1 MKSLA
6 ISFAW
11 KRHNRRHVASLSVL
25 ALAALAAIAS
35 GWAYFQLH
43 TEQERWQSDWR
54 RLNGLATEQRN
65 IGTPEEQERM
75 KAELRF
81 ANQVIDRLDTPWD
94 ALFGAVEGAYSD
106 QAILLSVEPDTE
118 RREVRLT
125 AEAKDLA
132 SMLEYLKQVR
142 QSPVLRDA
150 HLSSHQINQQ
160 DALKPVRFTIE
171 ARWVDVPATLLDPVP
186 GTSAVA
192 APPSTEKISMVA
204 PEAKP

>member
-1 MKSLA
+1 MKPLA
-6 ISFAW
+6 IDFAW
-11 KRHNRRHVASLSVL
+11 QRRNWPHVAGLAVL
-25 ALAALAAIAS
+25 ALAAIAAIAS

-43 TEQERWQSDWR
+43 AAQERWQSDWR
-54 RLNGLATEQRN
+54 RLNGLATEQRDT
-65 IGTPEEQERM
+65 GTPEEQERM

-132 SMLEYLKQVR
+132 AMLEYLKQMR

-150 HLSSHQINQQ
+150 HLASHQINQQ

-171 ARWVDVPATLLDPVP
+171 AGWVDVPATLPDSVP
-186 GTSAVA
+186 GTPAA
-192 APPSTEKISMVA
+192 APSADKVSMIA

>member
-1 MKSLA
+1 MKLLA
-6 ISFAW
+6 INFAW
-11 KRHNRRHVASLSVL
+11 KRQNWHHVAGLSVL
-25 ALAALAAIAS
+25 VLAVLAAIAS
-35 GWAYFQLH
+35 GWVYFRLH

-54 RLNGLATEQRN
+54 RLNGLATEKR
-65 IGTPEEQERM
+65 GAGAPEEQERM

-81 ANQVIDRLDTPWD
+81 ANQIIDRLDTPWD
-94 ALFGAVEGAYSD
+94 ALFSAVEGAYSD
-106 QAILLSVEPDTE
+106 QTILLSVEPDAE

-142 QSPVLRDA
+142 QSSVLKDA
-150 HLSSHQINQQ
+150 HISSHQINQQ

-171 ARWVDVPATLLDPVP
+171 ARWVDVPATLLDSVP
-186 GTSAVA
+186 GTPAAVPSADKV
-192 APPSTEKISMVA
+192 PMIA